1 MRPAPGIDS
10 SGTAQLMSRIEATGD
25 DVDDRIVMER
35 MLDVLTQLDQAMD
48 EALDDADRRSA
59 EEHTGRSSS
68 RHVVA
73 TVSGAG
79 DLVALE
85 YDEQWLAD
93 AHSFNV
99 GRETTEA
106 VADAVRGCA
115 EAGERASAAS
125 PMASLLRFADD
136 PASFA
141 EHLGLDRR

>member
-1 MRPAPGIDS
+1 
-10 SGTAQLMSRIEATGD
+10 
-25 DVDDRIVMER
+25 MER
-35 MLDVLTQLDQAMD
+35 LLDVLTQLDQALD
-48 EALDDADRRSA
+48 EALDDADRRA
-59 EEHTGRSSS
+59 GEQHTGRSSS

-73 TVSGAG
+73 TVSGGG
-79 DLVALE
+79 DLVGLE

-106 VADAVRGCA
+106 VADAVRAFA
-115 EAGERASAAS
+115 EAGDRSSATS

-141 EHLGLDRR
+141 EHLGLDGR